1 MVELESYLGVATFAA
16 HRTDSAVSS
25 VMADRIRS
33 ILAISILLFLLGS
46 VFVPQYVSLVST
58 CMAWSVW
65 LSLDPWIWPWR
76 RHGATIFDRKK

>member
-1 MVELESYLGVATFAA
+1 
-16 HRTDSAVSS
+16 
-25 VMADRIRS
+25 MADRIRS

-76 RHGATIFDRKK
+76 RHGATIFDRNK